1 MMTGA
6 WLVQAAEE
14 GEQGLRAQDL
24 REAPLRQQLGGFS
37 DQTQLPPYT
46 AGETEAGRR
55 DPPCHKP

>member
-1 MMTGA
+1 M
-6 WLVQAAEE
+6 QAAEE